1 MFYCHPFGRSDI
13 ASIRSSDTDRKREYN
28 YIFFLDQEP
37 INLEWQ
43 RPTFEYLRDLQN
55 LYLNRLPVLVT
66 SERDSEFVDKACDE
80 FGYRSAYYF
89 FHGWAALDW
98 YRGYDQSFLMPGMHQ
113 RRIAHTFLCPNRI
126 ISGERWHR
134 LIMFYHLMRRGL
146 HHNHVSFPKICP
158 DSNLEIADLIQ
169 PFEDRYPD
177 IFKVFATRTPLPLS
191 FHGESDH
198 PMRSFQLDL
207 FKEASESLLYLVTET
222 VADGRRQ
229 HLTEKSFKPICL
241 QMPFII
247 LGPQHSLKYLRD
259 YGFKTFH
266 DFWSEDYD
274 QEPDPYRRIEII
286 ADTLYE
292 LDRMSRDA
300 KQNLYQS
307 MQPIIAHNF
316 EHFYHGGFARVL
328 KNELDDLFKIL

>member
-1 MFYCHPFGRSDI
+1 
-13 ASIRSSDTDRKREYN
+13 
-28 YIFFLDQEP
+28 
-37 INLEWQ
+37 
-43 RPTFEYLRDLQN
+43 
-55 LYLNRLPVLVT
+55 
-66 SERDSEFVDKACDE
+66 
-80 FGYRSAYYF
+80 
-89 FHGWAALDW
+89 
-98 YRGYDQSFLMPGMHQ
+98 
-113 RRIAHTFLCPNRI
+113 
-126 ISGERWHR
+126 
-134 LIMFYHLMRRGL
+134 
-146 HHNHVSFPKICP
+146 
-158 DSNLEIADLIQ
+158 
-169 PFEDRYPD
+169 
-177 IFKVFATRTPLPLS
+177 
-191 FHGESDH
+191 
-198 PMRSFQLDL
+198 
-207 FKEASESLLYLVTET
+207 
-222 VADGRRQ
+222 
-229 HLTEKSFKPICL
+229 
-241 QMPFII
+241 MPFII